1 MMEEST
7 KRPASPT
14 GAEFLK
20 AFEESRKEALQ
31 YHDTLWKIALAG
43 IGMGSAVV
51 GFAFAP
57 RAKDSVAPVANEGL
71 FALTGATV
79 FVIGVVMV
87 ILIHLYWYKYQ
98 TTIHFGNAFRGGWL
112 ESRSADWVGAR
123 LDKVWLEAQ
132 LDLKM
137 ALHRSVAWAA
147 PGWLM
152 MVAGLILIVLGR
164 CMIGRAAL
172 GNM

>member
-1 MMEEST
+1 MAEES
-7 KRPASPT
+7 KKPASPT

-31 YHDTLWKIALAG
+31 YHETLWKIALAG

-57 RAKDSVAPVANEGL
+57 RAKDSVAPVTSDLL

-79 FVIGVVMV
+79 LVIGAATV

-98 TTIHFGNAFRGGWL
+98 TTIHFGNAFRHGWL
-112 ESRSADWVGAR
+112 GSRSASWVGAR
-123 LDKVWLEAQ
+123 LSRVWLEAQ
-132 LDLKM
+132 RDLKL

-164 CMIGRAAL
+164 
-172 GNM
+172 